1 MVFSTVFRS
10 LVNRWRGEGG
20 YRQLLIVAIPL
31 ILSTGSWSI
40 QHFVDRMFLTWY
52 SPEAVAASMP
62 AGMLNFAIMSFFLG
76 TAGYVNTF
84 VAQYSGAGR
93 HERIGPAIWQGIY
106 VALAGG
112 VVLLALVPPAGAI
125 FSFVGHDPEVQ
136 KLEVVYFRVLCLGA
150 APAIAA
156 NAMAGFF
163 SGRGRTW
170 PVMWVSVLA
179 TGVNL
184 VIDYALI
191 FGHWGFPELGMR
203 GAAIATVISQC
214 FAFLTYLALLARQ
227 AHRRRY
233 QTLGGWRL
241 ERPLFARLMRFGSPQ
256 GAQFFIDM
264 AAFTAFILMMGRLG
278 TTPLAATSIALNV
291 STLAFMPMIGCGI
304 AISVL
309 VGQNLGKDRPDLA
322 ERAVYSGAHLTFVYM
337 TSVSALYVFV
347 PGIFLAPFAAQADPE
362 SFAPIRAIAVVVLRF
377 VALFSLF
384 DSLNIVFAGGIK
396 GAGDTRYVMSMLV
409 VVSSLV
415 LVLPSYVA
423 LVLLHANVYVGW
435 SILSAYI
442 IVLGLAFL
450 FRFLGGKWKS
460 MRVIEKAPA
469 PLSQP
474 LPERPTAGLGS

>member
-1 MVFSTVFRS
+1 MV
-10 LVNRWRGEGG
+10 LKKLILPLINRWRRESG
-20 YRQLLIVAIPL
+20 YRQVLLVAIPL
-31 ILSTGSWSI
+31 VLSTGSWSI

-52 SPEAVAASMP
+52 STEAVAASMP

-84 VAQYSGAGR
+84 IAQYYGAR
-93 HERIGPAIWQGIY
+93 RYERIGPAIWQGIY

-156 NAMAGFF
+156 TAMAGFF
-163 SGRGRTW
+163 SGRGRAW
-170 PVMWVSVLA
+170 PVMWVNVLA
-179 TGVNL
+179 TGANL
-184 VIDYALI
+184 VMDYALI

-214 FAFLTYLALLARQ
+214 FAFLAYLALLARQ
-227 AHRRRY
+227 THRRRY
-233 QTLGGWRL
+233 RTLGGWRL
-241 ERPLFARLMRFGSPQ
+241 ERPLFARLMRFGSPN
-256 GAQFFIDM
+256 GAQFFVDM

-278 TTPLAATSIALNV
+278 TTSLAATNIALNI
-291 STLAFMPMIGCGI
+291 STLAFMPMIGLGI

-309 VGQNLGKDRPDLA
+309 VGQNLGRDRPDLA
-322 ERAVYSGAHLTFVYM
+322 ERAVYSGAHLTFLYM
-337 TSVSALYVFV
+337 ASVSALYVFA

-362 SFAPIRAIAVVVLRF
+362 SFASIRAIAVVVLRF

-384 DSLNIVFAGGIK
+384 DTLSIVFAAGIK
-396 GAGDTRYVMSMLV
+396 GAGDTRYVMFM
-409 VVSSLV
+409 LV
-415 LVLPSYVA
+415 LVSLFVLVIPSYVA
-423 LVLLHANVYVGW
+423 LVLLHANIYVGW
-435 SILSAYI
+435 SIASAYI

-460 MRVIEKAPA
+460 MRVIEKAPS
-469 PLSQP
+469 PVSQP
-474 LPERPTAGLGS
+474 LPERPTVSLGS